1 MTAAPTR
8 TTLLQSI
15 VIGEH
20 NGLVDITIVI
30 DQARIYLASFTP
42 IVNAMKQFAEKYQL
56 KTL

>member
-20 NGLVDITIVI
+20 NGPVDITIVI
-30 DQARIYLASFTP
+30 DQARTYLASFTP
-42 IVNAMKQFAEKYQL
+42 IVNAMILFKEKYQL

>member
-15 VIGEH
+15 VIGEY
-20 NGLVDITIVI
+20 NGQVDITVVI
-30 DQARIYLASFTP
+30 DQARTYLATFTP
-42 IVNAMKQFAEKYQL
+42 IVNAMKQLAEKHQL